1 MFFGKNKSSL
11 KLVKNNPQMLQGAVY
26 HLIESS
32 QNPRHVKIG
41 SGITKIY
48 LRDEQG
54 EEYLVEGNASKIK
67 ESFQPVLT
75 FEHVNGT
82 QFKVKRPI
90 GSLLQNTVLKET
102 TSLTSDE
109 KIYMGHGVTERYF
122 IEKNSNKIIKFIGNS
137 IQIKNILEEQ
147 IALKEIVQPKSKIIE
162 KPVIKLIEKTIVKE
176 IVPQI
181 GSQGLK
187 GEKGSVGEKGEKG
200 DPGERGIQG
209 PRGFEGAV
217 GPEGP
222 MGPQGPKGDKGEQ
235 GEQGLKGDKGD
246 KGNKGE
252 KGDIG
257 PQGIQGSKG
266 AKGDKGD
273 QGIPGPAG
281 IAGPQGLRGEK
292 GERGNQGLKGDI
304 GPRGI
309 QGKIGPKGDRGE
321 KGDKGDK
328 GDPGTSPVL
337 NASYPLIYK
346 EGTLSIDSEKFTK
359 VISELKNKDVQKVID
374 KMSQL
379 STPAGGGAVDIA
391 LNGDKIIRSV
401 DTLNFIGNN
410 VTITRRRKN
419 VDIQISGGTGGGPI
433 IGATSGVQQIIAG
446 SGIAITPVGGTGIVQ
461 INTVATVKGGPRDI
475 QVRSAIDSQ
484 DLQSI
489 SNFSILES
497 NDLLVPQG
505 LVLSNTGYI
514 EFSDGTIQTSAANQF
529 YYQENSP
536 PSENVVHGDRWMD
549 SDNGI
554 EYIYIDDGNSQQ
566 WVQATNGSFSNPFE
580 FYYQETPPTSPSL
593 QTGARWMD
601 SDNGIEYIYVDDG
614 NSQQWIQPSTLAIAS
629 DLIPFFYQETA
640 PSSPDLIVGSRWIDS
655 DTGIEYVYV
664 DDGNTKQWMQP
675 VSSSPSSPFLS
686 LRNTVG
692 TTAINYQ
699 SLSTDQYIGVL
710 TPTGM
715 TLILPEN
722 PFNGLEIIVKDEY
735 GVERYEIFNN
745 IRIIPNNPLDT
756 IDGNNEIFISN
767 DHGSFQFLYR
777 NGWHIISAVS
787 AV

>member
-82 QFKVKRPI
+82 LFKVKRPI

-222 MGPQGPKGDKGEQ
+222 MGPQGPKGDKGDR

-246 KGNKGE
+246 RGDKGE

-257 PQGIQGSKG
+257 SQGIQGPKG
-266 AKGDKGD
+266 LKGDKGD

-419 VDIQISGGTGGGPI
+419 VDIQISGGTGGGL
-433 IGATSGVQQIIAG
+433 GNV
-446 SGIAITPVGGTGIVQ
+446 
-461 INTVATVKGGPRDI
+461 N
-475 QVRSAIDSQ
+475 
-484 DLQSI
+484 
-489 SNFSILES
+489 
-497 NDLLVPQG
+497 
-505 LVLSNTGYI
+505 
-514 EFSDGTIQTSAANQF
+514 F
-529 YYQENSP
+529 YYQENP
-536 PSENVVHGDRWMD
+536 PTGAGITHGD
-549 SDNGI
+549 
-554 EYIYIDDGNSQQ
+554 
-566 WVQATNGSFSNPFE
+566 
-580 FYYQETPPTSPSL
+580 
-593 QTGARWMD
+593 RWMD

-675 VSSSPSSPFLS
+675 YVNSGGSAVSIINAVGITLSEYQATSSDNF
-686 LRNTVG
+686 
-692 TTAINYQ
+692 
-699 SLSTDQYIGVL
+699 IGIL
-710 TPTGM
+710 TPTGV
-715 TLILPEN
+715 TLTLPEN
-722 PFNGLEIIVKDEY
+722 PEYGRELIVKDEY
-735 GVERYEIFNN
+735 GIDRGLEGNAI
-745 IRIIPNNPLDT
+745 IIIPSNISQT
-756 IDGNNEIFISN
+756 IDGLSEIRIDYDS
-767 DHGSFQFLYR
+767 GAYTLIYR
-777 NGWHIISAVS
+777 DSWHIINKLFI
-787 AV
+787 